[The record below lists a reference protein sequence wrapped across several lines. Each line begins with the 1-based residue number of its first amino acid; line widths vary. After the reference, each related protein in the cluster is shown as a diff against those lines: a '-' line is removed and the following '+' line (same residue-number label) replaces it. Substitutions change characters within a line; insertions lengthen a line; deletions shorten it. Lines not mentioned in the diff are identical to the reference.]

1 MSAYAGELNQV
12 WTNLIDNAAD
22 ALNGSGTLTIRTRLS
37 ACDIIVEVED
47 SGAGISQSEQACV
60 FNPFFTTK
68 PPGQGTGLG
77 LSISFNVVRKHGGD
91 LRLESMP
98 GRTCFAVRLPLEN
111 GIG

>member
-1 MSAYAGELNQV
+1 
-12 WTNLIDNAAD
+12 
-22 ALNGSGTLTIRTRLS
+22 LS
-37 ACDIIVEVED
+37 ACDIVVEVED
-47 SGAGISQSEQACV
+47 SGPGISQHEQGCV

-77 LSISFNVVRKHGGD
+77 LSISFNIVRKHSGD